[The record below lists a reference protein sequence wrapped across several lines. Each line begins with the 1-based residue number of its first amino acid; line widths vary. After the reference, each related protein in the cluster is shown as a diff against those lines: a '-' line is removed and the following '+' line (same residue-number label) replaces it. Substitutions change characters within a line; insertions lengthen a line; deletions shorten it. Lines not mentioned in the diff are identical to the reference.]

1 MNQATKGFNQHDIDR
16 LFYSIVMAK
25 ISYGRSISGSSPA
38 EPCTVQRFLTR
49 SFTRKYCSTHRSPS
63 SDGFLSTQLYICHLL
78 EKSDKNSCQKVRKL
92 PNHPLKAFILIA
104 KILQDSLGNP
114 SGRKL
119 FQNTL
124 NNHIFKFN
132 LMSLFLGIN
141 KIGFKRVTQ

>member
-1 MNQATKGFNQHDIDR
+1 MNQARKGFNQDDIDR

-25 ISYGRSISGSSPA
+25 ISYGRSIGGSSPA
-38 EPCTVQRFLTR
+38 ELWTVQRFLTR

-78 EKSDKNSCQKVRKL
+78 EKSDKNFCQKVKKL
-92 PNHPLKAFILIA
+92 PNHALKAFIFIA

-114 SGRKL
+114 KVSGRKL
-119 FQNTL
+119 LQNTL

-132 LMSLFLGIN
+132 LCHFSLVSTKSVSF
-141 KIGFKRVTQ
+141 

>member
-1 MNQATKGFNQHDIDR
+1 MNQATKGFNQDDIDR

-25 ISYGRSISGSSPA
+25 ISYGHSIGGSSSA
-38 EPCTVQRFLTR
+38 ELCTIQRFLTR

-78 EKSDKNSCQKVRKL
+78 EKSDKNFCQKVRKL
-92 PNHPLKAFILIA
+92 PNPPGHPLKAFILIA

-114 SGRKL
+114 KVSGRKL
-119 FQNTL
+119 LQNTL

-141 KIGFKRVTQ
+141 KISF